1 MENKEKKVLNE
12 EQLDVANGGRL
23 FKKKK
28 ILNDDQLDVANGGVV
43 VAKRAVANDD
53 ELDSVCGGA
62 GKRCNI
68 KADER
73 QLGIL

>member
-12 EQLDVANGGRL
+12 E
-23 FKKKK
+23 
-28 ILNDDQLDVANGGVV
+28 QLDVANGGVV

-62 GKRCNI
+62 GKIDR
-68 KADER
+68 KESLR
-73 QLGIL
+73 SF

>member
-1 MENKEKKVLNE
+1 MENKEKIVLNE
-12 EQLDVANGGRL
+12 EQLKEANGGSL
-23 FKKKK
+23 FT
-28 ILNDDQLDVANGGVV
+28 NRVAT
-43 VAKRAVANDD
+43 NDD

>member
-1 MENKEKKVLNE
+1 MENKEKIVLNE
-12 EQLDVANGGRL
+12 EQLNE
-23 FKKKK
+23 
-28 ILNDDQLDVANGGVV
+28 ANGGVV

>member
-23 FKKKK
+23 FKKKN

-43 VAKRAVANDD
+43 VAC
-53 ELDSVCGGA
+53 ELKKENLS
-62 GKRCNI
+62 
-68 KADER
+68 
-73 QLGIL
+73 IL

>member
-1 MENKEKKVLNE
+1 MENKEKIVLNE
-12 EQLDVANGGRL
+12 EQLKEANGGRL
-23 FKKKK
+23 FKKKN